1 MLALRRTANAGV
13 SALCLMASGAFAGDA
28 DYGAYLSGECVACHQ
43 KSGADDGIP
52 SIVGWDTVSFVAVML
67 SYRQGGRDSEVMVNV
82 AQSLDLEQIEALA
95 AHFATIEHR
104 EE

>member
-1 MLALRRTANAGV
+1 MPLYVANICQANALP
-13 SALCLMASGAFAGDA
+13 AT
-28 DYGAYLSGECVACHQ
+28 Q

-52 SIVGWDTVSFVAVML
+52 SIVGWDAVSFVAVML
-67 SYRQGGRDSEVMVNV
+67 SYKQGGRDSEVMVNV

-95 AHFATIEHR
+95 AHFATIEHQ